1 MLLKEMLVEVGIN
14 PILGAYYE
22 HFEESCTDRFLNN
35 FIGLLEC
42 AYEDEDSEY
51 EEGEFKLAFFIN
63 KMLGSKDYGLHAL
76 YYKDDYTDRYAIYS
90 VDHKKLLN
98 MEVEKP
104 TFIDDVDALCV
115 IVDDALNA

>member
-1 MLLKEMLVEVGIN
+1 MKLKEMIVETGIN
-14 PILGAYYE
+14 EILDVYYE
-22 HFEESCTDRFLNN
+22 HFEESYTDRFLNN

-42 AYEDEDSEY
+42 AYEDSEY

-90 VDHKKLLN
+90 IDHKKLLN

-115 IVDDALNA
+115 IVDGALNA